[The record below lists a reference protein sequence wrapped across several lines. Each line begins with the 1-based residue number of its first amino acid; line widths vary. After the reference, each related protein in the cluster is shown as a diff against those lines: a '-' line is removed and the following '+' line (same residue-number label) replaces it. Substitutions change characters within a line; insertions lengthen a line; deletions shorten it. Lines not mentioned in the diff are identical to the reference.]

1 MGAVGGLLGVGGGA
15 GGTGFAGPSQ
25 AQILSPAT
33 TAQANEQYK
42 NAQGAIDQQQ
52 AFVNATQAQNG
63 LGNQSS
69 VYNQMQGVANG
80 TGPNPA
86 AAMLANATGANVAN
100 QAALMAGQRGANS
113 NAGLIAR
120 QAAMQGANTQQQAA
134 GQQASMQAQQS
145 LNALSNMG
153 GIANT
158 QAAQQAAALQG
169 LNQNVQ
175 GEQSNILNSIAGANQ
190 SRVGMQS
197 NVNNANASMANTTM
211 QGQQGMLG
219 GIFNG
224 AGAMMSAMAD
234 GGEVELM
241 PLTPPSNPNSDK
253 SKGGGAGGLLKLAAL
268 LADGGSVSPELM
280 SLTPSANA
288 GANQLYKGVS
298 SFGKALMTPK
308 KPVDE
313 GAGASGTLTN
323 GPGGPAA
330 TPGFAKGGSVPALVS
345 PGEVYIPPKGV
356 EEVAKGKKDPIS
368 AGEKIPGKAKVK
380 GNSYANDTVHKT
392 LEEGGIVLPK
402 SVMESAH
409 PHWAAHKFVSAILA
423 KNGKMPKKSE

>member
-15 GGTGFAGPSQ
+15 GGSGFAGPSQ

-113 NAGLIAR
+113 NVGLIAR

-145 LNALSNMG
+145 LNALSGMG

-211 QGQQGMLG
+211 GGQQGLIG
-219 GIFNG
+219 GLL
-224 AGAMMSAMAD
+224 S
-234 GGEVELM
+234 
-241 PLTPPSNPNSDK
+241 
-253 SKGGGAGGLLKLAAL
+253 GAGGAMHMMA
-268 LADGGSVSPELM
+268 GGGDVELM
-280 SLTPSANA
+280 SLEPKTNSD
-288 GANQLYKGVS
+288 LYKGAS
-298 SFGKALMTPK
+298 SFGKALMS
-308 KPVDE
+308 KPSAPAE
-313 GAGASGTLTN
+313 GAGASGTLVN
-323 GPGGPAA
+323 GPGGAAA

-402 SVMESAH
+402 SVMEAKH
-409 PHWAAHKFVSAILA
+409 PHWEAHKFVSAILA
-423 KNGKMPKKSE
+423 KNGKMPKKSK